1 MPEIMNITELIFFAV
16 TFLVST
22 VGHRIYR
29 IFAIKKSIIAN
40 PNFRN
45 LHQNP
50 TPRGGGIV
58 FSTVFLMALLVLW
71 ISSFIDSS
79 LMWAVFFGGSI
90 AAYFGFIDD
99 VIEVRAKTKLI
110 VQCAL
115 AVWVLFCFGGVP
127 LVDFPLTTY
136 FIDLVISWFAMV
148 WLMNAYNFMDGSDGM
163 AASGAIFFCLA
174 AIVSLSLGSG
184 DLTLIAIFGLL
195 GVCCIGFLLSN
206 WPPARIFMGDS
217 GSLFLGYFFCALIA
231 RTVNTGQIT
240 LWTWLIMLAYFLGD
254 TTTTSTIRIF
264 ITKPWYGVH
273 RSHAYQN
280 LVRISQNHL
289 SVLSGVL
296 IFHFLWLL
304 PLVIWS
310 VLTPRYAPLA
320 FWFAYTP
327 VVLWTIRYGPR
338 FSSS

>member
-1 MPEIMNITELIFFAV
+1 MPKILNSIQLLLL
-16 TFLVST
+16 TFLLTIIVL
-22 VGHRIYR
+22 RIYNS
-29 IFAIKKSIIAN
+29 FAIKQSIIAN

-58 FSTVFLMALLVLW
+58 FSTVFLIAIFVLW
-71 ISSFIDSS
+71 CSSSISAD
-79 LMWAVFFGGSI
+79 LMLAIFFGGMI

-99 VIEVRAKTKLI
+99 VIEVGAQAKLF
-110 VQCAL
+110 VQCML
-115 AVWVLFCFGGVP
+115 AAWVLLCFGGIP
-127 LVDFPLTTY
+127 LMDIPWTPY

-174 AIVSLSLGSG
+174 AIVSLSLVSG
-184 DLTLIAIFGLL
+184 DVTLITIFGLL
-195 GVCCIGFLLSN
+195 AVSCIGFLLSN

-231 RTVNTGQIT
+231 KTVTGGEMS

-254 TTTTSTIRIF
+254 TTTTSTLRIF
-264 ITKPWYGVH
+264 LVKPWYGVH

-280 LVRISQNHL
+280 LVRINQNHL
-289 SVLSGVL
+289 KVLSGIL
-296 IFHFLWLL
+296 FFHFLWLF

-310 VLTPRYAPLA
+310 VLTPKYAPLA
-320 FWFAYTP
+320 FLFAYTP